1 MNTKKSKASG
11 RVTKSTDTWTVRGV
25 SHETRTA
32 VRVAARKVGRPI
44 GEWLEDTL
52 SRAAIEQASHTHV
65 PAPRIEDALAK
76 IVERLEAI
84 EGRPEPRGFWARI
97 FGR

>member
-1 MNTKKSKASG
+1 M
-11 RVTKSTDTWTVRGV
+11 
-25 SHETRTA
+25 
-32 VRVAARKVGRPI
+32 PM
-44 GEWLEDTL
+44 
-52 SRAAIEQASHTHV
+52 

-84 EGRPEPRGFWARI
+84 EGRPEPRGFWARV